1 MRDCRQVTTTLPDE
15 AAAEQLASRL
25 IQERLAAC
33 AQVVGPVSST
43 YWWEGEIHHTREWFC
58 HLKTSA
64 GRLPLLMERIRR
76 LHPYDVPEVVAVAIS
91 DGDPDYLR
99 WIEDEVGK

>member
-1 MRDCRQVTTTLPDE
+1 
-15 AAAEQLASRL
+15 
-25 IQERLAAC
+25 
-33 AQVVGPVSST
+33 
-43 YWWEGEIHHTREWFC
+43 
-58 HLKTSA
+58 
-64 GRLPLLMERIRR
+64 MERIRR

>member
-1 MRDCRQVTTTLPDE
+1 MADCRQVTTSLPDKD
-15 AAAEQLASRL
+15 AAEELASRL

-43 YWWEGEIHHTREWFC
+43 YWWQGGIHHAQEWLC
-58 HLKTSA
+58 HFKTSA
-64 GRLPLLMERIRR
+64 ARLPLLMERIRR
-76 LHPYDVPEVVAVAIS
+76 LHPYDLPEVVAVTIS

-99 WIEDEVGK
+99 WIEDEISK